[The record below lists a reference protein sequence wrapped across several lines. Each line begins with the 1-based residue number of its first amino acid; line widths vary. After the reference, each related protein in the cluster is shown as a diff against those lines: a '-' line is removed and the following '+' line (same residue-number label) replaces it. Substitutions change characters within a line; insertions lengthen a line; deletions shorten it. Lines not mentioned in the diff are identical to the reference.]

1 MKEYDVHFTISFSDM
16 LSGIEADTREEAI
29 EKAKE
34 ILNDVL
40 DSKIEYLLSLGNGDG
55 FETDFTD
62 VLEIGKDI

>member
-1 MKEYDVHFTISFSDM
+1 MKEYDVHFTIAFSDM

-34 ILNDVL
+34 ILNEVL

-62 VLEIGKDI
+62 ILEIGKDI